1 MFAWT
6 ICRRVSAATTRP
18 SCCHRLPETTPCARG
33 RAGTRAW
40 CGTAPIRT
48 SARRAACSAS
58 AITRWTRICATARVC
73 RRPLLQPT
81 ATTGTPGAPRPHHRS
96 LLRRRTRPEVDGRA
110 LTGPDVQVSE
120 GQSNAARSRI
130 CHCRC
135 QHRNGREGMTRR
147 MFQLGGVVTQAM
159 IVAIVGG
166 GTAAART
173 PAQGLPPMHVKPI
186 KQVSGR
192 AELGLT
198 VSVSSTDDGGVL
210 LSATAGDLSFRKV
223 VYADGRYHAQIEQGR
238 DRIAFAGS
246 AGRQVVTYG
255 SRSLT
260 LSADQDDQQPA
271 RVRALIVS
279 SPALRQFRRLVAQLE
294 ATGDVS
300 PEILGLRVTGAVG
313 GENDGGGGGGGGV
326 VVRVRVEG

>member
-1 MFAWT
+1 
-6 ICRRVSAATTRP
+6 
-18 SCCHRLPETTPCARG
+18 
-33 RAGTRAW
+33 
-40 CGTAPIRT
+40 
-48 SARRAACSAS
+48 
-58 AITRWTRICATARVC
+58 
-73 RRPLLQPT
+73 
-81 ATTGTPGAPRPHHRS
+81 
-96 LLRRRTRPEVDGRA
+96 
-110 LTGPDVQVSE
+110 
-120 GQSNAARSRI
+120 
-130 CHCRC
+130 
-135 QHRNGREGMTRR
+135 

-198 VSVSSTDDGGVL
+198 VSVSSTDDDGVL
-210 LSATAGDLSFRKV
+210 LSATAGDLVFRKV
-223 VYADGRYHAQIEQGR
+223 VYADGRDHAQIEQGR

-279 SPALRQFRRLVAQLE
+279 SPALRQFRRLIAQLE

-300 PEILGLRVTGAVG
+300 PEILGLRVTGAVVS
-313 GENDGGGGGGGGV
+313 EVDGDEGAVRRLSRELRTRFSASMKEVRLRASCYDSYQALVVQAAAQMEQCMGQFSVWNPMRQVCAGV
-326 VVRVRVEG
+326 WTLQVESAWFSFLSCSAIPLK